1 MYVGVSLCVK
11 KSVDVDICMLCSCSR
26 FCVVFFLES
35 VYCCHLFKTS
45 SLCLSLF
52 CAWRDAKCFYTTFL
66 YSASSCFSCLC
77 SKPNLYRTKQSI
89 FWITTTNK
97 QLLHIHKIYSNLWAE
112 RAARVLVFASY
123 NEHFFSKS
131 PCNKCLCVCVSLT
144 QCSRRFLHCAY
155 RYSER
160 FCRVFVVIFVV
171 ARHDGSLSFSVDWK
185 AISDSLVFPCDW
197 IKSILNE

>member
-1 MYVGVSLCVK
+1 MWEWAYVWEWVWMLIYALLLFSL
-11 KSVDVDICMLCSCSR
+11 LCRIFLGIGSLLSPIQNFILFELVLR
-26 FCVVFFLES
+26 LKRVF
-35 VYCCHLFKTS
+35 
-45 SLCLSLF
+45 
-52 CAWRDAKCFYTTFL
+52 
-66 YSASSCFSCLC
+66 CLC

-112 RAARVLVFASY
+112 KAARVLVFASY

-131 PCNKCLCVCVSLT
+131 PCNKCLCVCVSVT

-171 ARHDGSLSFSVDWK
+171 ARHDGSLSFSADWK